1 MVFKAEVEMF
11 AETVEGIV
19 DEDISSSRRGRVKCL
34 GSYWPAQIYD
44 VDGEVSLVPEQKVSV
59 IGRVGIILLVI
70 PK

>member
-1 MVFKAEVEMF
+1 MMFKTEIEMF

-34 GSYWPAQIYD
+34 GSYWPAQMYE
-44 VDGEVSLVPEQKVSV
+44 VYGEMTLVPEQKVSV
-59 IGRVGIILLVI
+59 VGRVGITLLVV